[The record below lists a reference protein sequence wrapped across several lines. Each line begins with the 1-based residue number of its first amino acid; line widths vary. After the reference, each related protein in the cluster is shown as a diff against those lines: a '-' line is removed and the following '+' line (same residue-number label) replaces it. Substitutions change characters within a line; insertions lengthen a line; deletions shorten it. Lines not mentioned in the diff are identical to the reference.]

1 MKIPSWFF
9 FRFGLFNSYVICL
22 TLSFNNVCVY
32 FYSYYFFLCSWF
44 WTVII
49 LDGFKSIL
57 GQSRYRIKSLECCPQ
72 APSLFWWSSLCL
84 LFCCLCYFWD
94 HVCWNHGIRFINL
107 KLHFLHP
114 KNFTSPTIFEGKTRE
129 YEMIWDIWHIYEVI
143 FLSKVKANCTKIR
156 C

>member
-22 TLSFNNVCVY
+22 TLSFNTAYVY

-57 GQSRYRIKSLECCPQ
+57 GQSRYRIKSSECCHQ
-72 APSLFWWSSLCL
+72 TPSLFWWFSLCL

-107 KLHFLHP
+107 KLHVLHQKNLLHQLFL
-114 KNFTSPTIFEGKTRE
+114 KVKLVNMRWFF
-129 YEMIWDIWHIYEVI
+129 WHIYEVI
-143 FLSKVKANCTKIR
+143 FFSKVKANCTKIR